1 MENLIKQRKEE
12 KIMRKV
18 AIQVFLVSLVSVFII
33 LSPLLSWSQAK
44 GPIKIGFIS
53 PLSGGMAANGKDML
67 TGIELYLEE
76 IGYQAA
82 GRKIELVVEDT
93 EAVPATALTK
103 TRKLVEKDGVHIMT
117 GGLMASTAYAL
128 APYIDSKEIPMT
140 YPIMSADD
148 ITQRKIPKWII
159 RTGWASCQPHQPF
172 GEYAYN
178 TLKFRKVSV
187 IAYDFAFGW
196 ECVGG
201 FQRVFEDSG
210 GRTLQK
216 IWVPLTAQDF
226 SPYLSQ
232 ISKDADAVFA
242 VFSGRQTIQFN
253 KQYQE
258 FGLKGKIPLIGGGT
272 LMDEHALPS
281 MGDEAIGVITPLHY
295 SEALDTPANKKF
307 VKAFREKAKKAAS
320 YYSEGTYTGARWI
333 VEAIKA
339 VNGDVENRTKLM
351 EALRKV
357 ELKDVPR
364 GPMKL
369 DNYGNPIQNIYVRK
383 VEKAGGELQNTVIY
397 TYPNVSQFWKFN
409 PVEFLKQPVYSR
421 EFPPINP

>member
-1 MENLIKQRKEE
+1 MKKGLLTVLGVVVALSF
-12 KIMRKV
+12 IM
-18 AIQVFLVSLVSVFII
+18 VSPSA
-33 LSPLLSWSQAK
+33 LLAQGK
-44 GPIKIGFIS
+44 GPIKIGLIS

-82 GRKIELVVEDT
+82 GRKIELLVEDD
-93 EAVPATALTK
+93 EANPATSLTK

-128 APYIDSKEIPMT
+128 APYIDSKEIPTT

-148 ITQRKIPKWII
+148 ITQRKIPTWII

-172 GEYAYN
+172 GEYAY
-178 TLKFRKVSV
+178 TVLKFRKISI

-196 ECVGG
+196 ECVGA
-201 FQRVFEDSG
+201 FQKVFEDLG
-210 GRTLQK
+210 GKVLQK
-216 IWVPLTAQDF
+216 IWVPLTAQDM

-232 ISKDADAVFA
+232 FSKDADAVFA
-242 VFSGRQTIQFN
+242 VFSGRQTMQFN

-258 FGLKGKIPLIGGGT
+258 FGLKGKLPLIGGGT
-272 LMDEHALPS
+272 VTDEHALPQ
-281 MGDEAIGVITPLHY
+281 MGDEVIGVITPLHY
-295 SEALDTPANKKF
+295 SEVLDNPANKKF

-339 VNGDVENRTKLM
+339 VNGDVENRGKLM
-351 EALRKV
+351 EALKKV

-369 DNYGNPIQNIYVRK
+369 DNYGNPIQNIYIRK
-383 VEKAGGELQNTVIY
+383 VEKVGGELQNTVIH
-397 TYPNVSQFWKFN
+397 TYPNVSQFWKFK
-409 PVEFLKQPVYSR
+409 PDEFLKQPVYSR
-421 EFPPINP
+421 EYPPLKP